1 MKSSNMIW
9 GIILIIL
16 GLIIGLNAL
25 EITNLDLFFD
35 GWWTLFMIV
44 PASVGLLKGKEL
56 TSNTIWL
63 VIGVVLLLACNDL
76 ISFELIGKL
85 LLPFILITIGISIL
99 FKDTINS
106 KIRNRIKNIK
116 VNNEEEFYAVFGS
129 NTIKPTEKEINGASI
144 NSIFGEIKC
153 DLINT
158 KITKDI
164 VINATSVF
172 GGMTILVPDDVNVV
186 TSVLPLFGE
195 VNNQTNNK
203 DKSNTIY
210 IRGTVMFGGIS
221 IK

>member
-1 MKSSNMIW
+1 MKGSNMIW

-25 EITNLDLFFD
+25 EITNIDLFFD

-116 VNNEEEFYAVFGS
+116 VNNDEEFYAVFGS
-129 NTIKPTEKEINGASI
+129 NTIRPTEKEINGASI
-144 NSIFGEIKC
+144 NSVFGEIKC
-153 DLINT
+153 DLTNT

-221 IK
+221 IR

>member
-25 EITNLDLFFD
+25 EITNIDLFFD

-44 PASVGLLKGKEL
+44 PASVGLLKGKEF

-129 NTIKPTEKEINGASI
+129 NTITPTEKEINGASI

-153 DLINT
+153 DLRNT